1 MHKPLQN
8 PIIVALDMLD
18 KKEAIKTIKE
28 LEEGK
33 MVWGYK
39 LSTQLFAEGI
49 RLLDEIE
56 GSVGSVNLLIDLQFI
71 GTPKFIEDSVRL
83 FCRPAVRFIVCNAA
97 AGPTAIRRAVAT
109 AHLSTKILVGSSLSS
124 LSLADI
130 RFIFGAINREA
141 KADDFTAM
149 TRETK
154 AAGLYCA
161 AEELE
166 HLSHQ
171 PEKKDIPMTAAVAIR
186 PDSYLDKGEHVFT
199 LTPNQAMERGARFLV
214 IGGPITELQ
223 GWDDPKPRT
232 KTEAVER
239 ILAGIDQRYLTP
251 RIEGG
256 PIK

>member
-1 MHKPLQN
+1 MRKPIQN
-8 PIIVALDMLD
+8 PIIVALDMLG
-18 KKEAIKTIKE
+18 KEEVIETIKE

-39 LSTQLFAEGI
+39 LSTPIFAEGV
-49 RLLDEIE
+49 RLLEEIE
-56 GSVGSVNLLIDLQFI
+56 KSVGSVNLLIDLQLI
-71 GTPKFIEDSVRL
+71 GTPKFIEDSIKL
-83 FCRPAVRFIVCNAA
+83 FCRTAVRFIVCNAA

-109 AHLSTKILVGSSLSS
+109 AHHPTKILVGSSLSS

-130 RFIFGAINREA
+130 RFIFGAVNREA

-166 HLSHQ
+166 HLSRQ
-171 PEKKDIPMTAAVAIR
+171 PEKRDIPMTVAVAIR
-186 PDSYLDKGEHVFT
+186 PDSYPDKGEHIFT
-199 LTPNQAMERGARFLV
+199 LTPNQAKERGARFIV

-232 KTEAVER
+232 KTEAAER
-239 ILAGIDQRYLTP
+239 ILAGIDEKYLTF
-251 RIEGG
+251 RVEGE
-256 PIK
+256 